1 MNHIG
6 RIFRLSIFG
15 ESHGP
20 AIGVVLDGVPPGLAL
35 GPEDF
40 EMDLNRRRAGA
51 LGTTPRLEADVPE
64 IVSGLYRGRTTG
76 TPLCLQ
82 VRNTDTR
89 SEDYD
94 AFVAVP
100 RPGHADF
107 SGRIRY
113 RGFNDTRGSGH
124 FSGRLTT
131 CLVAAGVV
139 AKKLLP
145 KIIFATKLIE
155 AGGDPDVE
163 AAVQQAVDAGDSVG
177 ALVEIRI
184 QGVPPGIGEPFF
196 GSLEGELSR
205 AIFAVPGVRGIE
217 FGDGFAASRM
227 RGSVHNDPFV
237 SSDGKTG
244 KNGAGGING
253 GISNGNEILI
263 RIAMKPAS
271 TIAAPQQTMNFNTRT
286 RTTLEGA
293 GRHDACI
300 AIRAAVALE
309 AACAITLADL
319 SLIAKTYDSG
329 TETDSATTMEDHI

>member
-1 MNHIG
+1 MNHLG
-6 RIFRLSIFG
+6 RILRISIFG

-35 GPEDF
+35 KPEDF
-40 EMDLNRRRAGA
+40 EPDLKRRRAGA
-51 LGTTPRLEADVPE
+51 AGTTPRVEADVPQ
-64 IVSGLYRGRTTG
+64 ILSGLYRGRTTG
-76 TPLCLQ
+76 TPLCLEIK
-82 VRNTDTR
+82 NNDTR

-107 SGRIRY
+107 TGRIRY

-124 FSGRLTT
+124 FSGRLTG
-131 CLVAAGVV
+131 CLVSAGVV

-145 KIIFATKLIE
+145 GLSFHTCLVE
-155 AGGDPDVE
+155 AGGNPDVE
-163 AAVQQAVDAGDSVG
+163 AAIQAAVDAGDSVG
-177 ALVEIRI
+177 AIVEIRI
-184 QGVPPGIGEPFF
+184 QGVPQGIGEPFF

-205 AIFAVPGVRGIE
+205 AIFAVPGVRGVE

-227 RGSVHNDPFV
+227 RGSAHNDPFV
-237 SSDGKTG
+237 SADGKTA

-253 GISNGNEILI
+253 GISNGNEIVI
-263 RIAMKPAS
+263 RVAMKPAS
-271 TIAAPQQTMNFNTRT
+271 TIAAPQETMNFATRSQT
-286 RTTLEGA
+286 ILEGA

-300 AIRAAVALE
+300 AIRAAVGLE
-309 AACAITLADL
+309 AACALVLADL

-329 TETDSATTMEDHI
+329 KSSEDRV

>member
-6 RIFRLSIFG
+6 RILRLSIFG

-20 AIGVVLDGVPPGLAL
+20 AIGVVLDGLPPGLVL
-35 GPEDF
+35 TPEDF
-40 EMDLNRRRAGA
+40 EADLKRRRAGA
-51 LGTTPRLEADVPE
+51 PGTTPRVEADIPE

-82 VRNTDTR
+82 VRNNDTR

-107 SGRIRY
+107 TGRIRY

-131 CLVAAGVV
+131 CLVASGVV
-139 AKKLLP
+139 AKKLLTGVS
-145 KIIFATKLIE
+145 FTTRLIE
-155 AGGDPDVE
+155 AGGNPNVE
-163 AAVQQAVDAGDSVG
+163 EAVQQAVEAGDSVG
-177 ALVEIRI
+177 AVVEIRM
-184 QGVPPGIGEPFF
+184 QGVPSGIGEPFF

-237 SSDGKTG
+237 SADGKTA

-253 GISNGNEILI
+253 GISNGNEIVL
-263 RIAMKPAS
+263 RVAMKPAS
-271 TIAAPQQTMNFNTRT
+271 TIAAPQETLDFSTRT
-286 RTTLEGA
+286 STTLEGA

-309 AACAITLADL
+309 AACAVILADL
-319 SLIAKTYDSG
+319 SLIARTYDSG
-329 TETDSATTMEDHI
+329 TIMEDQV